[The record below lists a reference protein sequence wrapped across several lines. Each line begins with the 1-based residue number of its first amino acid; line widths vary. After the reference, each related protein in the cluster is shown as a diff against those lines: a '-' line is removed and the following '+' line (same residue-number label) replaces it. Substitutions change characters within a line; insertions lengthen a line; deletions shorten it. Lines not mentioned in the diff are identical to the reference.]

1 MKLELIYSIK
11 TMALAIVLALSLN
24 SCSESKGTESNQD
37 TTETATIK
45 APKLALNDAVIS
57 GNLEAVKQHIAA
69 KSDLNKKE
77 PFGGSTPLIVA
88 AVFDK
93 PEIAKALI
101 DAGAELDITN
111 NEGSTAIH
119 SAAFFCRTDILQ
131 MLLDAGADKN
141 IRNNYGA
148 TALESA
154 QVPFND
160 IKSVYDIMSAQLKGM
175 GLQMDLERIEKTRP
189 QIADMLK

>member
-160 IKSVYDIMSAQLKGM
+160 IKSVYYIMSAQLKGM

>member
-160 IKSVYDIMSAQLKGM
+160 VKSVYDIMSAQLKGM